1 MHPIQ
6 SCQEGAWATLREP
19 RRRRR
24 KARRQRLH
32 TAARALVKML
42 FSPAVLSAAVLP
54 LTNFTCRRRDMLLTP
69 DEAALALR
77 GSIAPS
83 LRQRSSSYYWHAV
96 SRDEQ
101 AKHEAICTKR
111 AGWHLRTFGSHANW
125 ALAAEEKCGAKVG
138 VARLVRRGE
147 LDSCAARRLE
157 DLPASWRERAGVN
170 NHTRGGG
177 WWRWKPYYLLRE
189 LRAVRQGDV
198 MVHTDYDLQLTSQPA
213 ALWCLGQNAAQGVAT
228 FHFPCLTDRA
238 WTKAEVAS
246 ALGRC

>member
-1 MHPIQ
+1 M
-6 SCQEGAWATLREP
+6 REP

-42 FSPAVLSAAVLP
+42 FSPAVLSAAALP
-54 LTNFTCRRRDMLLTP
+54 LTNFTCRRRHMLLTP

-96 SRDEQ
+96 SRDKQ

-189 LRAVRQGDV
+189 LRALRQGDV